1 MAAKVER
8 VSIVQ
13 AAAPLA
19 LASPGEG
26 AQGLAVQ
33 PAKGVFIGN
42 RWRPAK
48 SQKTVDVVDP
58 SAGKVFAQIAD
69 SGPEDVDAAV
79 AAARRAFDEGAWGRT
94 RPTDRGRLLTKVG
107 ELIVHHA
114 EELAQIEA
122 KDTGKPISLARGD
135 MVATARY
142 FEYYGGA
149 ADKVHGDTIPY
160 LSDFFVATVREA
172 HGVTAH
178 IIPWNYPAQMFGRT
192 VAPALAMG
200 NACVIKPAE
209 DACLSAHRLVELI
222 AEAGFPDGAVALVP
236 GRGESAGAALSG
248 HKDIDFISFTG
259 SPEVGALI
267 QTATAKNHI
276 GCTLELGGKSP
287 HVVFADANL
296 DEALPVIGKGIVM
309 NAGQTCS
316 AGSRVLVERSVY
328 DKVAAGLAAYFAR
341 MRAGTPA
348 MDMDLGPVVNASQ
361 KKRVESFRARA
372 KADGIP
378 LLAEGSIA
386 AGVDPA
392 GYFVTP
398 SLYGPVPHDNDL
410 ACEEVF
416 GPLLVLIPFGDEAD
430 AVRLANDTDY
440 GLMAAVWTG
449 DGSRALRVAR
459 RIRAGQVYING
470 FGAGGGIEL
479 PFGGMKKSGHG
490 REKGLEALLEFSTL
504 KTIILRHG

>member
-1 MAAKVER
+1 MG
-8 VSIVQ
+8 Q
-13 AAAPLA
+13 AAAPRTF
-19 LASPGEG
+19 SG
-26 AQGLAVQ
+26 AAHSFADDARFAPVQ
-33 PAKGVFIGN
+33 AAKGVFIDN

-48 SQKTVDVVDP
+48 SQKTVAVIDP
-58 SAGKVFAQIAD
+58 STGEVFAEIAD
-69 SGPEDVDAAV
+69 SSAEDVHAAV
-79 AAARRAFDEGAWGRT
+79 TAARRAFDEGAWGRT
-94 RPTDRGRLLTKVG
+94 RPTDRGRLLTKAG
-107 ELIVHHA
+107 ELIVRHA

-122 KDTGKPISLARGD
+122 QDTGKPIGLARSD
-135 MVATARY
+135 ITATARY

-160 LSDFFVATVREA
+160 LSDFFVATEREA

-200 NACVIKPAE
+200 NACVVKPAE

-222 AEAGFPDGAVALVP
+222 AEAGFPEGAVALVP
-236 GRGESAGAALSG
+236 GRGETAGAALSA
-248 HKDIDFISFTG
+248 HPAIDFISFTG

-267 QTATAKNHI
+267 QIAAAKNHV

-316 AGSRVLVERSVY
+316 AGSRVLVERSIY
-328 DKVAAGLAAYFAR
+328 DKVASQLAAYFAR
-341 MRAGTPA
+341 QRAGSPE
-348 MDMDLGPVVNASQ
+348 MDLDLGPLINASQ
-361 KKRVESFRARA
+361 KKRVERFRERA

-378 LLAEGSIA
+378 LLAEGTIAPDIA
-386 AGVDPA
+386 AG

-398 SLYGPVPHDNDL
+398 SLYGPVPRDNGL

-416 GPLLVLIPFGDEAD
+416 GPLLVLIPFDDEAD
-430 AVRLANDTDY
+430 AVRLANATDY
-440 GLMAAVWTG
+440 GLMAAVWTK
-449 DGSRALRVAR
+449 DGSRALRLAR
-459 RIRAGQVYING
+459 KIRAGQVYING

>member
-1 MAAKVER
+1 MAANIER
-8 VSIVQ
+8 MSMAQ
-13 AAAPLA
+13 AVPAPRAFAGAAQ
-19 LASPGEG
+19 SF
-26 AQGLAVQ
+26 AVQ
-33 PAKGVFIGN
+33 PAKGVFIEN
-42 RWRPAK
+42 RWRPAH
-48 SQKTVDVVDP
+48 SQNAVDVVDP
-58 SAGKVFAQIAD
+58 ATGIVFAQIAD
-69 SGPEDVDAAV
+69 CGREDVNAAV
-79 AAARRAFDEGAWGRT
+79 AAARRAFDQGAWGRT
-94 RPTDRGRLLTKVG
+94 RPTDRGRMLARVA
-107 ELIVHHA
+107 ELIARHA
-114 EELAQIEA
+114 EELAVIEA
-122 KDTGKPISLARGD
+122 RDTGKPLSLARGD

-160 LSDFFVATVREA
+160 LPGFFVATEREA

-222 AEAGFPDGAVALVP
+222 AEAGFLEGAVALVP
-236 GRGESAGAALSG
+236 GRGETAGAALSG
-248 HKDIDFISFTG
+248 HPQIDFISFTG

-267 QTATAKNHI
+267 QIAAAKNHV

-287 HVVFADANL
+287 HVLFADADL
-296 DEALPVIGKGIVM
+296 DEALPIIGKGIVM

-316 AGSRVLVERSVY
+316 AGSRVLVERAIY
-328 DKVAAGLAAYFAR
+328 DKVAAGLAAYFTGV
-341 MRAGTPA
+341 RAGSPE
-348 MDMDLGPVVNASQ
+348 MDLDLGPVINAAQ
-361 KKRVESFRARA
+361 KKRVETFRARA

-386 AGVDPA
+386 PGVDPA

-398 SLYGPVPHDNDL
+398 SLYGPVPRDNDL

-416 GPLLVLIPFGDEAD
+416 GPLLVLIPFEDEAD
-430 AVRLANDTDY
+430 AIRLANGTDY
-440 GLMAAVWTG
+440 GLMAAVWTR
-449 DGSRALRVAR
+449 DGNRALRVSR
-459 RIRAGQVYING
+459 RIRAGQVYVNG